1 MFLEARTQALGQTL
15 LAATRPG
22 HSLWAQMREQ
32 LQWDEKLLAWAMEYP
47 GLRTQLF
54 RLIDTLPTL
63 TSAGEISRHMQEY
76 LDQPEVELPGML
88 KHLLHVTGQESLAAK
103 TAAQTL
109 TTAVIALARKYIVG
123 ENFAQ
128 VRHTLERIRQQGMTF
143 TLDILGEAVLSETE
157 AQGYLQKYIDLM
169 TQLAA
174 VDWGCVPQ
182 VSVKLSAFYSQF
194 DPLAEKTTRTQVTQA
209 ITHLLRKAGELGV
222 AVHFDMEQYKY
233 KNLTL
238 DILKEV
244 LLADEFRTRTDVGL
258 TVQAYLRDS
267 EADVQELLAW
277 VKWRGYPV
285 TVRLVKGAYWDQ
297 EVIWAQQ
304 KHWPLPVYRRKSST
318 DANYEKL
325 TRLLL
330 ENHAYIYPAIGS
342 HNVRSQA
349 HALAVAEALAIPPD
363 AWESQVLYGMAAPL
377 AKALVERGHQVRM
390 YCPYGE
396 LLPGMSY
403 LIRRLLENT
412 ANTSFLRQWLEKTDA
427 SELLAP
433 PLWAEPTT
441 PLPQMESFVG
451 TPDTNFAEPGKP
463 DEFLEAIQRV
473 QSQLGQ
479 DYILPHCSPERLLDS
494 LNPSNP
500 TEVIGRVG
508 LADSASVQQAIALA
522 QKAQPVWRQTPM
534 HQRRDLLLKIADTLA
549 AQRPEWVAW
558 MALEVGKPIREADAE
573 VSEAIDFCR
582 YYAQMAEQLE
592 RGHTYDVWGE
602 TNRYR
607 YQPKGIGV
615 VIAPWNY
622 PLAISVG
629 MVTAALVTGNCVL
642 YKPAEQSAVIGCK
655 ISQLI
660 TDLIADLGLPAGV
673 FQGLPGWG
681 EEIGPLLVTHPAVH
695 FITFTGSRQVG
706 CQIYAQA
713 AQLAPGQKHL
723 KRVVAELGGKNAII
737 VDASADLDQAVQG
750 VVQSAFG
757 YAGQKCSACSRVIV
771 LESVYQPFV
780 ARLRAATESLVIG
793 AATDP
798 ATTVGPVIDVA
809 AQERLQTAIA
819 QAKQRLT
826 LVCERPAP
834 TTGYFIGPTIFT
846 DVPPDDPLAQEEWF
860 GPVLAV
866 MRVADLDQAIQ
877 VANGTDYALTGGLYS
892 RTPSHIQRAAQELAC
907 GNLYINRGITGALV
921 GRQPFGGFKLSG
933 VGSKAGG
940 PDYLLQF
947 VEPKVVTENI
957 QRQGFAPLAEE
968 L

>member
-1 MFLEARTQALGQTL
+1 MSLEARTQTLGQAL

-22 HSLWAQMREQ
+22 RSLLAQMREQ
-32 LQWDEKLLAWAMEYP
+32 LQWDEKLLAWAMEHP

-54 RLIDTLPTL
+54 RLIDTLPAL
-63 TSAGEISRHMQEY
+63 TSAGEVSRHMQEY
-76 LDQPEVELPGML
+76 LDQPEVELPGLL
-88 KHLLHVTGQESLAAK
+88 KNLIHFTGRESLAAK

-109 TTAVIALARKYIVG
+109 TTAVSTLARKYIVG

-128 VRHTLERIRQQGMTF
+128 VRHTLERIRRQGMTF

-157 AQGYLQKYIDLM
+157 AQGYLQKYLDLM
-169 TQLAA
+169 TQLAG

-194 DPLAEKTTRTQVTQA
+194 DPLAERTTRIRVTQA
-209 ITHLLRKAGELGV
+209 VTQLLRNAGELGV
-222 AVHFDMEQYKY
+222 AVHFYMEQYQY

-238 DILKEV
+238 AILQEV

-267 EADVQELLAW
+267 EADVRELVDW
-277 VKWRGYPV
+277 VKVRGYPV

-330 ENHAYIYPAIGS
+330 ENYRYLYPAIAS

-349 HALAVAEALAIPPD
+349 HALAVAEALSVPLS

-377 AKALVERGHQVRM
+377 AKALVERGYQVRM

-403 LIRRLLENT
+403 LIRRLLDNT
-412 ANTSFLRQWLEKTDA
+412 ANTSFLRQRLEKTDE

-433 PLWAEPTT
+433 PQWEEPTT
-441 PLPQMESFVG
+441 PLPQIESFVG
-451 TPDTNFAEPGKP
+451 TPDTNFAEPGMP
-463 DEFLEAIQRV
+463 DQFLAAIKRV

-479 DYILPHCSPERLLDS
+479 TYVLPHCSAKRLLDS
-494 LNPSNP
+494 VNPSNP
-500 TEVIGRVG
+500 AEVIGRVG
-508 LADSASVQQAIALA
+508 LADATSVQQAIDLA
-522 QKAQPVWRQTPM
+522 QKAQPVWRQTPWQ
-534 HQRRDLLLKIADTLA
+534 QRMDVLCKIADTLA

-558 MALEVGKPIREADAE
+558 MAWEVGKPIREADAE

-582 YYAQMAEQLE
+582 YYAQMAEQLA

-615 VIAPWNY
+615 VIAPWND

-642 YKPAEQSAVIGCK
+642 YKPAEQAAVIGCK

-660 TDLIADLGLPAGV
+660 TDVIADLGLPAGV

-695 FITFTGSRQVG
+695 FITFTGFRQVG

-713 AQLAPGQKHL
+713 AQLAPGQTHL
-723 KRVVAELGGKNAII
+723 KRVVAQLGGKNAII

-771 LESVYQPFV
+771 LESIVQPFV
-780 ARLRAATESLVIG
+780 ERLWAATASLVIG

-798 ATTVGPVIDVA
+798 ATTVGPVIDAA
-809 AQERLQTAIA
+809 AQERLQTVIA

-826 LVCERPAP
+826 LVGECPAP

-846 DVPPDDPLAQEEWF
+846 EVPPDDPLAQEEWF

-866 MRVADLDQAIQ
+866 LRVADFDQALQ

-907 GNLYINRGITGALV
+907 GNVYINRGITGALV

-933 VGSKAGG
+933 VGAKAGG

-947 VEPKVVTENI
+947 VDPKVVTENI